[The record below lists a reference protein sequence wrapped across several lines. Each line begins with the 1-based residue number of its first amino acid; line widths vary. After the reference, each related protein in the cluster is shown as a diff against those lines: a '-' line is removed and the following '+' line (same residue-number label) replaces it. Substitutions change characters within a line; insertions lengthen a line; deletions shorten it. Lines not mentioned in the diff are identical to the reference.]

1 MSTHRTRANSAGQ
14 TGQCST
20 SSLSGFTPQAANAA
34 LSALAKPLF
43 QHAKFEV
50 PLLDDNGND
59 YNRGNDDT
67 PHRFSSKRRPRTYIL
82 DAAPAMDDRDLTHS
96 HRSWLCHFSPLA
108 NPTRITL
115 GDNGNIPAASVGHIP
130 ISMRAT
136 GQRTHTVLLDAP
148 QVHDLHGNLP
158 SASHLVPHK
167 GPDPA
172 FAKVITPGAR
182 NTKVHIPA
190 STAHPLHAPEVVR
203 LRPCLRTDNSVTC
216 ARTDATSHIAKTGLV
231 TGMEILCRNTA
242 MGPCKSFLEG
252 KQSHHGIRQ
261 TTVIRADCAHGH
273 VFSDVCGLLATQSQS
288 GHNHLVTLVD
298 NHARDTSIY
307 GQRDESQVGQA
318 FKAFISRAQ
327 PSTGQDVKIRRSLLQ
342 RHMSY
347 SPWTTAE
354 RPRHHHAE
362 PHTDRGGLRTATRV
376 RRRILPPP
384 RSSGPGS

>member
-67 PHRFSSKRRPRTYIL
+67 PHRFSSKRGPVL
-82 DAAPAMDDRDLTHS
+82 DTAPAMDDRYLTHS